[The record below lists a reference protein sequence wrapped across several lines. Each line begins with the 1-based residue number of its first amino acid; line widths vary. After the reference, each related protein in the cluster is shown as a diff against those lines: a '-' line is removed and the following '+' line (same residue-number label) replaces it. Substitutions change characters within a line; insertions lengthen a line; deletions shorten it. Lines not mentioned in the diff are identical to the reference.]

1 MVAIV
6 LLTTLITPLA
16 LRATFQL
23 KSDNDPQSLTEEV
36 EAFTMS
42 STPESTV
49 PTPAR
54 AEETAAGKLNKADD
68 SSLAPSPLR

>member
-1 MVAIV
+1 MVTIV

-23 KSDNDPQSLTEEV
+23 KSDNDPRSLTEEV

-42 STPESTV
+42 STLEIMV
-49 PTPAR
+49 PTPAPKK
-54 AEETAAGKLNKADD
+54 TAAGELDKPDR
-68 SSLAPSPLR
+68 STSLAPSPLP

>member
-36 EAFTMS
+36 ETFTMS
-42 STPESTV
+42 A
-49 PTPAR
+49 TPAP
-54 AEETAAGKLNKADD
+54 AAAETAAGKLNKADD
-68 SSLAPSPLR
+68 SSLASSPLR